1 LQRHSSALAL
11 SGLAIAGLTLGAVL
25 AFDVNP
31 SIEATHDSIVATR
44 RLEQHDTALG
54 LALLR
59 VHHGPS
65 AEQSGADDALAA
77 AARAVEKE
85 SERLL
90 DRQSPAAGAD
100 TVALAAARQAAGQI
114 RRQLESLEDSKSALA
129 TSRGSIALLSGW
141 AGDLAGGATTTAT
154 VDDQVRQRATALLL
168 AMARLTAEGGPETA
182 RAVAEART
190 ALAAIAPTASE
201 TVRGIAQKIL
211 TESDVATRTRAQAE
225 SVVAAVSGVEAGTS
239 LEALIAAH
247 GAELVR
253 LERRRRQ
260 IEVSLGLTALLSVV
274 VSLRVLRVQR
284 RARQSLEH
292 WVLERTRDLA
302 DANVTLTRASRTKT
316 EFLANTSHEIRT
328 PLAAILG
335 FADLLDRE
343 RLETNDR
350 REIARIIR
358 RNGEHL
364 LAIVNDILDITKI
377 EAGKLTVE
385 AIACSPQQIA
395 QEVCALLR
403 NRAQSKGLALSLQ
416 IEGSELPRW
425 IESDPTRIRQIL
437 LNLIGNAIKFTERG
451 GVTVALSLDA
461 RGSEPRLRV
470 EVRDTGIGMTPE
482 EAARVFAD
490 FEQAD
495 SSTTRRFGGSGLGL
509 AICRRLTTVLGGE
522 LSVQSVRG
530 QGSTFALML
539 PVARAVDPVDD
550 LRETAV
556 IAPRGI
562 PPRSGLHVLVA
573 DDSADIQMLVTRFL
587 ADIAAAATVV
597 SNGREAVEAALAA
610 LHQGRPFDLILM
622 DLHMP
627 ELDGAEAARTLRN
640 AGLEQP
646 IVALTASDDIGDRE
660 RCAAAG
666 YSDFLVKPI
675 DRVQLIQKI
684 ATLNGVD
691 PGEPRRSP
699 APPSASVPVMAL
711 PVSAAATPAFDAE
724 RLLAT
729 VGGDPSVRDALLA
742 LFQGDAPALVQS
754 IQTAA
759 SSGDGDALR
768 AGAHKLKG
776 MLLTVRAAP
785 AADVAAA
792 LESAARAGDEARLE
806 ALVAE
811 LEVQVARICAS
822 MGGDAPRV

>member
-1 LQRHSSALAL
+1 
-11 SGLAIAGLTLGAVL
+11 
-25 AFDVNP
+25 
-31 SIEATHDSIVATR
+31 
-44 RLEQHDTALG
+44 
-54 LALLR
+54 
-59 VHHGPS
+59 
-65 AEQSGADDALAA
+65 
-77 AARAVEKE
+77 
-85 SERLL
+85 
-90 DRQSPAAGAD
+90 
-100 TVALAAARQAAGQI
+100 
-114 RRQLESLEDSKSALA
+114 
-129 TSRGSIALLSGW
+129 
-141 AGDLAGGATTTAT
+141 
-154 VDDQVRQRATALLL
+154 
-168 AMARLTAEGGPETA
+168 M
-182 RAVAEART
+182 
-190 ALAAIAPTASE
+190 
-201 TVRGIAQKIL
+201 
-211 TESDVATRTRAQAE
+211 
-225 SVVAAVSGVEAGTS
+225 
-239 LEALIAAH
+239 
-247 GAELVR
+247 
-253 LERRRRQ
+253 
-260 IEVSLGLTALLSVV
+260 

-284 RARQSLEH
+284 RARQSLEQR
-292 WVLERTRDLA
+292 VLERTRDLA
-302 DANVTLTRASRTKT
+302 DANATLTRASRAKT

-416 IEGSELPRW
+416 IEGPELPRW

-437 LNLIGNAIKFTERG
+437 LNLVGNAIKFTERG
-451 GVTVALSLDA
+451 GVTDGAVAGCA
-461 RGSEPRLRV
+461 RREPRLRV

-509 AICRRLTTVLGGE
+509 AICRRLTAVLGGE
-522 LSVQSVRG
+522 LSVQSTRG
-530 QGSTFALML
+530 QGSTFVLVL

-550 LRETAV
+550 LRETAI

-691 PGEPRRSP
+691 PGEPRRG
-699 APPSASVPVMAL
+699 AGERRARARRRCTAGDRGAGASL
-711 PVSAAATPAFDAE
+711 
-724 RLLAT
+724 RC
-729 VGGDPSVRDALLA
+729 G
-742 LFQGDAPALVQS
+742 APA
-754 IQTAA
+754 
-759 SSGDGDALR
+759 GDGRRRCVGARRAAGAVPGRRAR
-768 AGAHKLKG
+768 AGAIDPDRGVGRRRRCAARRRAQAEGHAAHGLG
-776 MLLTVRAAP
+776 GARRRRCGGAGERGARGRPAALRSAGRRAAGRRSRGSARRWMAARRGRRAGP
-785 AADVAAA
+785 PHPHPLLRADV
-792 LESAARAGDEARLE
+792 EERDFGMGHRARDFGIRH
-806 ALVAE
+806 
-811 LEVQVARICAS
+811 
-822 MGGDAPRV
+822 